1 MKNITHNKNQ
11 SGVALITAVLIIAL
25 AVTASVSIASN
36 YQMNFHRTE
45 NAFNSGQAWAYAKGA
60 EEWAMAILARDQK
73 DNQPNYDGFDEA
85 WWNNNEPLVFPLP
98 NGYIEGKLEDAQS
111 KLNINSLL
119 IENEVNPE
127 VKTRFERLF
136 AILGIEV
143 ELVGALIDWIDA
155 DQQFTGSLG
164 AESDIYIGLEPPYL
178 PADGPMSDVTELRLI
193 HGITDEIYAK
203 LLPHVTALADTS
215 ATLNI
220 NTASAE
226 ILETL
231 AVNVPSGLG
240 QELVE
245 ERNDKPYKQP
255 NDLVQKFQERGLT
268 ASINNSPIGVGTNHF
283 LLNTTCVIGKSQVKM
298 QSTIYRGG
306 GSNLKVIKR
315 SQNI

>member
-240 QELVE
+240 QEL
-245 ERNDKPYKQP
+245 
-255 NDLVQKFQERGLT
+255 
-268 ASINNSPIGVGTNHF
+268 S
-283 LLNTTCVIGKSQVKM
+283 
-298 QSTIYRGG
+298 
-306 GSNLKVIKR
+306 
-315 SQNI
+315 